1 MAKTQTDAATRKA
14 VVDYYDGSWFDY
26 RLIWLNG
33 DNLGKHFGYWEPETK
48 SQAESLINM
57 NRQTA
62 LRVDPKPGQR
72 VLDAGCGVGG
82 SSMWLARNYGVDT
95 VGISISAKEVERA
108 RKYTAKRGLQGQ
120 CTFEQQDYINTNFPD
135 NSFDIVWAQESSCH
149 SPHKDLFV
157 KEAFR
162 VLKPGGKLVLEDW
175 YRTGRPFHP
184 ADEKLIHHFLGCW
197 AIPDI
202 PTQQEITG
210 YMADSGFTEIRFD
223 DVTPYMLRSARHLYL
238 ITAWLYPGAFLLRWM
253 RLRTKVLHDNLRA
266 ARGQWRAH
274 VRGLWIGGIVVAQK
288 PERSHA
294 SPAGSAPAES
304 APEPV
309 SAN

>member
-1 MAKTQTDAATRKA
+1 MAKVQTDADTKKW

-33 DNLGKHFGYWEPETK
+33 DNLGKHFGYWEPDTG
-48 SQAESLINM
+48 SQAESIINM
-57 NRQTA
+57 NLQMA
-62 LRVDPKPGQR
+62 KRVDPKPGER

-95 VGISISAKEVERA
+95 VGISISAKELERA
-108 RKYTAKRGLQGQ
+108 RNYTRKRGLEGQ
-120 CTFEQQDYINTNFPD
+120 CTFQQQDYINTNFPD

-149 SPHKDLFV
+149 SPHKDLFI
-157 KEAFR
+157 KEMYR
-162 VLKPGGKLVLEDW
+162 VLKPGGRMVIEDW

-202 PTQQEITG
+202 PTKQEITG
-210 YMADSGFTEIRFD
+210 YCDEAGFTGVVFD
-223 DVTPYMLRSARHLYL
+223 DITPYMLRSARHLY
-238 ITAWLYPGAFLLRWM
+238 IVTAWLYPGAHLLRWM
-253 RLRTKVLHDNLRA
+253 RLRTEVLHNNLRA

-274 VRGLWIGGIVVAQK
+274 NRNLWIAGIVVAEK
-288 PERSHA
+288 PPAAEGDEPRSQT
-294 SPAGSAPAES
+294 ES
-304 APEPV
+304 TPEPV

>member
-1 MAKTQTDAATRKA
+1 MAKTQTDSATKQW

-33 DNLGKHFGYWEPETK
+33 DNLGKHFGYWEPDTK

-95 VGISISAKEVERA
+95 VGITVSDKELDRA
-108 RKYTAKRGLQGQ
+108 RRYTRKRGLEGQ
-120 CTFEQQDYINTNFPD
+120 CTYDKQDYINTNFPD
-135 NSFDIVWAQESSCH
+135 NSFDIVWAQESFCH
-149 SPHKDLFV
+149 STHKDQFV
-157 KEAFR
+157 KEACR
-162 VLKPGGKLVLEDW
+162 VLKPGGRLVIEDW
-175 YRTGRPFHP
+175 YRTGRPYHP

-202 PTQQEITG
+202 PTREEISNYCSDAG
-210 YMADSGFTEIRFD
+210 LMNFQFD
-223 DVTPYMLRSARHLYL
+223 DITPYMLRSARHLYL
-238 ITAWLYPGAFLLRWM
+238 VTAMLYPGAFLLRWL
-253 RLRTKVLHDNLRA
+253 RLRTKVLHNNLRA

-274 VRGLWIGGIVVAQK
+274 VRGLWIAGIVVAQK
-288 PERSHA
+288 PVMSEPVPGA
-294 SPAGSAPAES
+294 AAQPES
-304 APEPV
+304 TPEPV
-309 SAN
+309 PAS